1 MRLRELFEAVDNDV
15 AIIFGRFNPPHKG
28 HKAAWE
34 LMRKDSSNWFVGT
47 NASTQ
52 GPKDPLPYDVKI
64 EAMKAVDPTVE
75 GHLMSSQSW
84 LTMISELYEKFP
96 KAKLIVYTDEEWVVK
111 TINQYNGVE
120 GKAHGFYDYA
130 SIEHR
135 PTPRVSS
142 ATELRAAVQAGD
154 RESFTRAAGID
165 ADTEVAGKP
174 YFDLVAE
181 YLLPYS
187 DKVKKKT
194 KEDAAGVGIIT
205 KQNTTKDVNKGT
217 LRKMMKGY
225 RLI

>member
-1 MRLRELFEAVDNDV
+1 
-15 AIIFGRFNPPHKG
+15 
-28 HKAAWE
+28 
-34 LMRKDSSNWFVGT
+34 
-47 NASTQ
+47 
-52 GPKDPLPYDVKI
+52 
-64 EAMKAVDPTVE
+64 
-75 GHLMSSQSW
+75 
-84 LTMISELYEKFP
+84 MISELYEKHP

-130 SIEHR
+130 SIEHK

-154 RESFTRAAGID
+154 REAFTRAAGID
-165 ADTEVAGKP
+165 ADTEISGKA

-181 YLLPYS
+181 YLLPYG
-187 DKVKKKT
+187 DKAKKKT
-194 KEDAAGVGIIT
+194 KEDQSAVIAHTAKDLANPDSAKVMKHRAKRDQEREKTYQAAQKKRDDSSKDEWGDYKNEEAAGVGIIT